1 MANSKSTPMLRR
13 SKSTCVDL
21 KRALRHFGIKSV
33 RPDGSSGTNHCLF
46 TQAYSDTCEL
56 LEEYLNFGH
65 ATRQVLHDMVY
76 LGTTTSTPTNHAVRR
91 ANRVATICE
100 PIPPARC
107 FFVSIPWQSSYF
119 SSRSLNPAFTQGA
132 YP

>member
-1 MANSKSTPMLRR
+1 MLRR

-46 TQAYSDTCEL
+46 TQAYSDTC
-56 LEEYLNFGH
+56 
-65 ATRQVLHDMVY
+65 
-76 LGTTTSTPTNHAVRR
+76 TTTSTPTNHAVRR
-91 ANRVATICE
+91 ANRVATI
-100 PIPPARC
+100 
-107 FFVSIPWQSSYF
+107 S
-119 SSRSLNPAFTQGA
+119 FTQGA